1 MAVVRAER
9 RVTRFRV
16 DAPRDLLGAGL
27 FIGWSA
33 PRSATAGKSV
43 RHVKYARGFGP
54 FNSAG
59 NRIRFTEGLRRV
71 VRSYCAAGSGPIIME
86 PRCCPGV
93 PLFGLR
99 CPAWKRSGQV
109 APSSSPG
116 LVRHGFAVLPNRP
129 VITPSCEKFST
140 LPEPSG
146 RGWLVARL
154 LRAMPVV
161 RSPDGCFGDA
171 PRASRGVRKDQAP
184 NTLRTITLVKL
195 IAVFVHSDSCSPAS
209 SRVAPRA
216 GGVVPVCPSCHN

>member
-9 RVTRFRV
+9 RVTRFRA

-86 PRCCPGV
+86 PRCCPG
-93 PLFGLR
+93 F
-99 CPAWKRSGQV
+99 
-109 APSSSPG
+109 PSS
-116 LVRHGFAVLPNRP
+116 A
-129 VITPSCEKFST
+129 
-140 LPEPSG
+140 
-146 RGWLVARL
+146 
-154 LRAMPVV
+154 
-161 RSPDGCFGDA
+161 
-171 PRASRGVRKDQAP
+171 RGVRLGNGRGK
-184 NTLRTITLVKL
+184 
-195 IAVFVHSDSCSPAS
+195 SPRRRLPGGSVMASLSYQIGLS
-209 SRVAPRA
+209 SRRLARNSAHLPNHRA
-216 GGVVPVCPSCHN
+216 ADGLLRGYCGPCPSCGVRTVASAMRRVPAGAFARIRPQTPCGRSPSRN